1 MHPFTASSTL
11 TTIAISMAL
20 VAETTGELARL
31 GKLPERVFV
40 SPNVPGVPKTN
51 NEQVFR
57 DYEAFIAGL

>member
-1 MHPFTASSTL
+1 
-11 TTIAISMAL
+11 
-20 VAETTGELARL
+20 LARL

-57 DYEAFIAGL
+57 DYEAFLAKL